1 MRTSIVNDLKS
12 IILDR
17 IGLNV
22 MHIIYAWFLSLLY
35 VQRNVC
41 NVWLSN
47 KLGWLFNSLQNSLE
61 NSSWFNFF
69 TTVIVIFLGITLC
82 VYIFKSKF
90 SIFRIITFLFIILE
104 AFFNKGWLDVNSFI
118 SFFSYQCL
126 ISLICSFCII
136 TELISLRRF
145 WMATRTIPI
154 SDDGVVSSF
163 RFDVPT
169 DEDKLKRK
177 HYAQVLVD
185 KIMKT
190 KWDDNNNVSLNILIN
205 EEYGYGKTSFLNFIK
220 KEINS
225 KKGSWSPI
233 IVDFRPWLCDSPEQ
247 LSKEFFRVLRDK
259 LSKYNLRANNLLIR
273 YVKSLQEIDNDLI
286 SWIRPITSKSIWE
299 SNNDIKEFMHKLPV
313 PIIVFIDDV
322 DRLGQNE
329 MNSLFRLLRNTA
341 DFPNMVNIVAAD
353 KTFLKKQLRN
363 ADITNSDD
371 YLKKFFNY
379 EMVLP
384 ANDRSIINIIIK
396 DIRDILEQT
405 NCQNIDEVID
415 QILKIKYF
423 EKCFKNIRDWYRYQN
438 IVMFNY
444 DVLRTN
450 NLRDDIYDADVFA
463 ISLIQFLRPD
473 IYKQLRD
480 EDNDLLVISNDNDKV
495 YVLNKTVRELTERIN
510 PKSFSNKY
518 LNSIGKSINERNK
531 IEEERKKNDEK
542 SIHVINDFIN
552 REEIS
557 SEIIVDEILS
567 NLFPSVVNPTIRNRV
582 NFCDSFYKY
591 FSGTIKSS
599 QLSNREA
606 IYLFTKANDKLFE
619 SELDK
624 IILEKDEEHVLD
636 KRESIRHK
644 INYILENIDKYQ
656 CPRLHYVKRFF
667 SFIEISAIKRPGKET
682 YFYRIELEY
691 DNLCAIYM
699 FANLYYSNDGTEILE
714 SDESEELA
722 NYLINNKKYALD
734 LLFIGSFVNYSF
746 EYVLINRDFAK
757 KVVDKIWLDIEKDYL
772 EKNPFSDETL
782 ALCKIG
788 VERCKPIGFLKHLWG
803 YIVNQNNY
811 KDWFIHCFI
820 PDKSKQS
827 FTTNMDFIKSIGLNN
842 YRDDIL
848 FLTAIVDKHAEDEA
862 LIKDFMNLVF
872 SAYPQ
877 NQSVSD
883 HVFLQYMVKRLNSD
897 SLSDTNRDNNSST
910 IKENTLSDAVNDE
923 STEPIDE
930 SSLDEV
936 PLEE

>member
-1 MRTSIVNDLKS
+1 MKTISEIKDKYG
-12 IILDR
+12 I
-17 IGLNV
+17 NV
-22 MHIIYAWFLSLLY
+22 MHIIYAWFLSFLF
-35 VQRNVC
+35 VQRYVC

-61 NSSWFNFF
+61 NSSYFNLF
-69 TTVIVIFLGITLC
+69 TTVIVIILGIILC
-82 VYIFKSKF
+82 IYIYKSQF

-104 AFFNKGWLDVNSFI
+104 AFCNKGWLEVTSFI
-118 SFFSYQCL
+118 SFLSYQSL
-126 ISLICSFCII
+126 ISLICLFCFIA
-136 TELISLRRF
+136 ELISLRRF
-145 WMATRTIPI
+145 WKATRTTFI
-154 SDDGVVSSF
+154 SDDGAVSSF

-220 KEINS
+220 NEINS

-259 LSKYNLRANNLLIR
+259 LSKYNLIANNLLIR
-273 YVKSLQEIDNDLI
+273 YVKSLNEIDNDLI
-286 SWIRPITSKSIWE
+286 SWIRPFTSKSIWE
-299 SNNDIKEFMHKLPV
+299 SNNDIKELMHKLPV
-313 PIIVFIDDV
+313 PVIVFIDDV

-329 MNSLFRLLRNTA
+329 MNSLFRLLRNSA

-353 KTFLKKQLRN
+353 KSFLKKQLRN

-384 ANDRSIINIIIK
+384 ANDRSIINIIYK
-396 DIRDILEQT
+396 GVRDILEQT
-405 NCQNIDEVID
+405 NCQNIDGAID
-415 QILKIKYF
+415 SISKIKYF
-423 EKCFKNIRDWYRYQN
+423 EKSFKNIRDWYRYQN

-450 NLRDDIYDADVFA
+450 NLRNDIYDADVFA
-463 ISLIQFLRPD
+463 ISIIQFLRPD
-473 IYKQLRD
+473 IYKRLRD

-510 PKSFSNKY
+510 PKSFTKQH
-518 LNSIGKSINERNK
+518 LDILGKSNDEKIK
-531 IEEERKKNDEK
+531 IEDKRKKNDENT
-542 SIHVINDFIN
+542 IHVINDFIN
-552 REEIS
+552 REDIS

-606 IYLFTKANDKLFE
+606 IYLFTKTDDELFE

-624 IILEKDEEHVLD
+624 LILEKDDEHLLD

-644 INYILENIDKYQ
+644 INYILENVDKYQ
-656 CPRLHYVKRFF
+656 CSRLHYVKRFF
-667 SFIEISAIKRPGKET
+667 SFIEISAIKRPGNGT
-682 YFYRIELEY
+682 YSEKIEFEY
-691 DNLCAIYM
+691 NFLHAVYM
-699 FANLYYSNDGTEILE
+699 FANLYYTYDETEILGSNE
-714 SDESEELA
+714 SLELA
-722 NYLINNKKYALD
+722 TYLVNNKKYALD

-746 EYVLINRDFAK
+746 QYVLINRDFAK
-757 KVVDKIWLDIEKDYL
+757 KVVDMIWLDIEKDYL
-772 EKNPFSDETL
+772 EKDPFSDETL

-788 VERCKPIGFLKHLWG
+788 VEKCYSIGFTDHLWE
-803 YIVNQNNY
+803 YIIIQNNY
-811 KDWFIHCFI
+811 IEWFIHCFK
-820 PDKSKQS
+820 PDERKQG
-827 FTTNMDFIKSIGLNN
+827 FTKDRAFIEAIGLKYQRGYNA
-842 YRDDIL
+842 
-848 FLTAIVDKHAEDEA
+848 FVDKIIEKHVKDEA
-862 LIKDFMNLVF
+862 LIKDFIDLVF
-872 SAYPQ
+872 STHPES
-877 NQSVSD
+877 QSVSD
-883 HVFLQYMVKRLNSD
+883 HIFLQYMVNRLNSD
-897 SLSDTNRDNNSST
+897 ASSTSNRDINSST
-910 IKENTLSDAVNDE
+910 INEITLSDVANDE
-923 STEPIDE
+923 NAELIDE
-930 SSLDEV
+930 SSIDEA
-936 PLEE
+936 PLSE

>member
-1 MRTSIVNDLKS
+1 MKTITEIKDKYG
-12 IILDR
+12 I
-17 IGLNV
+17 NV
-22 MHIIYAWFLSLLY
+22 MHIIYAWFLSFLF
-35 VQRNVC
+35 VQRYVC

-61 NSSWFNFF
+61 NSSYFNLF
-69 TTVIVIFLGITLC
+69 TTVIVIFLGISLC
-82 VYIFKSKF
+82 VYIYKSKF

-104 AFFNKGWLDVNSFI
+104 AFFNKGWLEVNSFI

-126 ISLICSFCII
+126 VSLICLSCIFA
-136 TELISLRRF
+136 EFISLYRL
-145 WMATRTIPI
+145 WMATRTTSI
-154 SDDGVVSSF
+154 SDDGAVSSF
-163 RFDVPT
+163 CFDVPT

-259 LSKYNLRANNLLIR
+259 LSKYNFIANNLLIR
-273 YVKSLQEIDNDLI
+273 YVKSLNEIDNDLI
-286 SWIRPITSKSIWE
+286 SWIRPFTSKSIWE
-299 SNNDIKEFMHKLPV
+299 SNNDIKELMHKLPV
-313 PIIVFIDDV
+313 PVIVFIDDV

-329 MNSLFRLLRNTA
+329 MNSLFRLLRNSA

-353 KTFLKKQLRN
+353 KSFLKKQLRN

-384 ANDRSIINIIIK
+384 ANDRSIINIIYK

-405 NCQNIDEVID
+405 NCQNIDEAID
-415 QILKIKYF
+415 SISTIKYF
-423 EKCFKNIRDWYRYQN
+423 ENSFKNIRDWYRYQN

-450 NLRDDIYDADVFA
+450 NLRDEIYDADVFA

-480 EDNDLLVISNDNDKV
+480 EDNDLLFISNDNDKV
-495 YVLNKTVRELTERIN
+495 YVLNKTVRELAERIN
-510 PKSFSNKY
+510 PKSFTNKY
-518 LNSIGKSINERNK
+518 LNNLGKSIDEKNK

-591 FSGTIKSS
+591 FSGKIKSS

-606 IYLFTKANDKLFE
+606 IYLFTKANDNLFE
-619 SELDK
+619 SELK
-624 IILEKDEEHVLD
+624 KLIVEKDDEHVLD

-656 CPRLHYVKRFF
+656 CSRLHYVKRFF
-667 SFIEISAIKRPGKET
+667 SFIEISAIKRPRKGT
-682 YFYRIELEY
+682 YSYKMELEY
-691 DNLCAIYM
+691 DSQRAIYM
-699 FANLYYSNDGTEILE
+699 FANLYYTNDGTEILGSNE
-714 SDESEELA
+714 SLELA
-722 NYLINNKKYALD
+722 DYLVNNKKYALV
-734 LLFIGSFVNYSF
+734 LLFLGSFVNHSY
-746 EYVLINRDFAK
+746 EYVLITSNFAK
-757 KVVDKIWLDIEKDYL
+757 EVFEKMWPNIRKSYL

-788 VERCKPIGFLKHLWG
+788 VNRCRPIDFLKHLWG
-803 YIVNQNNY
+803 YIVKQNNY

-827 FTTNMDFIKSIGLNN
+827 FHKNKDFIESIGLN
-842 YRDDIL
+842 YFRDDIIFVTIL
-848 FLTAIVDKHAEDEA
+848 VDEHAEDEA
-862 LIKDFMNLVF
+862 LIKDFMSLVF

-883 HVFLQYMVKRLNSD
+883 HVFLQYMVQRLNSD
-897 SLSDTNRDNNSST
+897 SLSESNREINSST
-910 IKENTLSDAVNDE
+910 IKENTLSDAANDE

-930 SSLDEV
+930 SSLDEA
-936 PLEE
+936 PLDE